1 MKAETGGGKRL
12 ELGNFGVRGLAEE
25 ETREDRKGERKM
37 SIERRR
43 GKRRGEKWGL
53 RLGR

>member
-25 ETREDRKGERKM
+25 ETREDRKEERKM